1 MPSTLLRFARSGA
14 GDAVEAEVT
23 DTVAEGVPEGV
34 TVGDSDAVGVGVC
47 DGDADA
53 DAVIDGDVDAV
64 GVSEGDAEAAA
75 NMARRR
81 SGAPRAVLPGCG
93 GPPTRRKSSTPI
105 TAPSPKALGTV
116 PKVTAPDG
124 DKTPRRWFIFLPGP
138 PSLPRGQTAARVCV

>member
-34 TVGDSDAVGVGVC
+34 AVGDSDAVGVGVG

-53 DAVIDGDVDAV
+53 AAVIDGDVDAV

-93 GPPTRRKSSTPI
+93 GPPTSRKSSTPI
-105 TAPSPKALGTV
+105 TAPSLKALGTV